1 MTDEYDFLF
10 KVLMIGDSGSG
21 KSSMLLQ
28 FSDHEFSSDH
38 ICTIGVD
45 FKIRTIDLDGKRAKL
60 QIWDT
65 AGQERFR
72 TITNSYYHG
81 AQGVLVV
88 FDVTNRGSFENVSM
102 WLQEIKRHSP
112 KTALVLVCGN
122 KVDMHRERQVSESEA
137 ADYCAALD
145 VPYIETSAKNSHNID
160 AAFRTMIVQLRNQ
173 RISLEARG
181 HMKRLK
187 FQGKRLDDHGQNGD
201 QPSSCC

>member
-1 MTDEYDFLF
+1 MTDEYDYLF

-28 FSDHEFSSDH
+28 FAEHEFAREH
-38 ICTIGVD
+38 IATIGVD

-88 FDVTNRGSFENVSM
+88 FDVTHRGSFEHVGM
-102 WLQEIKRHSP
+102 WLEEIKRHSP

-122 KVDMHRERQVSESEA
+122 KVDLRHRQVEEA
-137 ADYCAALD
+137 EAIEFCAALG

-160 AAFRTMIVQLRNQ
+160 AAFRAMVVQLRNQ
-173 RISLEARG
+173 RIALDAKG
-181 HMKRLK
+181 HLKRLK
-187 FQGKRLDDHGQNGD
+187 FQGKRLDDHD
-201 QPSSCC
+201 EAPASSCC